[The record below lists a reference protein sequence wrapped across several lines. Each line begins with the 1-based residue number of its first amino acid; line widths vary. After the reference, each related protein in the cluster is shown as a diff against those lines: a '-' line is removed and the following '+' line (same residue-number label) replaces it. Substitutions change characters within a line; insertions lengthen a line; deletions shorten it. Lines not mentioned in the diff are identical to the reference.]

1 MSTEA
6 ARKLSIANARQY
18 YDAILNLIETCED
31 QQERSLR
38 ITDMLEAAADR
49 TAFLTALV
57 MLVSSLREAET

>member
-38 ITDMLEAAADR
+38 ITEMVEAAADR
-49 TAFLTALV
+49 AAFFAAMV
-57 MLVSSLREAET
+57 MLVSGLRGAET